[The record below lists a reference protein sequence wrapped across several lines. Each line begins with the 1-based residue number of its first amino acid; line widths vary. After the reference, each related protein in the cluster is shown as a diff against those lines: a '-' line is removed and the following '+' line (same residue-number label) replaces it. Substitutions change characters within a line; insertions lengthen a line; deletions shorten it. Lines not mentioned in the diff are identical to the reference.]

1 MFGIISVGY
10 SEIYI
15 DLNSLECP
23 YQDLRVCDV
32 EKTPLF
38 SVEAHIQMVAE
49 NHRTKFESY
58 SHPQIK
64 QAYYLN
70 SATFQSENIGVH
82 QTQLL

>member
-1 MFGIISVGY
+1 MFGIISVNY

-15 DLNSLECP
+15 DLNLLECP

-49 NHRTKFESY
+49 NHRSKSESY

-64 QAYYLN
+64 KAYLN

-82 QTQLL
+82 RTQLL